1 MVVRETQHQTS
12 VLTNSIVD
20 SFLFGMSLEQV
31 NWNYLQRLLMGRL
44 QINRTGNPGIGCIQ
58 PSLRA
63 YAPSF
68 AGFQAGKAVPR
79 SGVIRSLP
87 CCLANSRKSSVKI
100 QHTTC
105 RPRSRSSV
113 LQQPSRYHPVKG
125 SEEQVSSSPPRTLML
140 GCMGVATGCLR
151 KTPSQRWLDGK
162 IAVHSPLTRRKPT
175 ASADTTAKSN
185 HEIARYQIRADLASR
200 VEFRN

>member
-79 SGVIRSLP
+79 SGSNQIIAL
-87 CCLANSRKSSVKI
+87 LLGEFKE
-100 QHTTC
+100 
-105 RPRSRSSV
+105 V
-113 LQQPSRYHPVKG
+113 LGQNTAYH
-125 SEEQVSSSPPRTLML
+125 M
-140 GCMGVATGCLR
+140 
-151 KTPSQRWLDGK
+151 
-162 IAVHSPLTRRKPT
+162 
-175 ASADTTAKSN
+175 
-185 HEIARYQIRADLASR
+185 
-200 VEFRN
+200 